1 MGYEC
6 GEIVLP
12 GDIIK
17 WLWVGFKSRKHIR
30 FLASMGQLLI
40 GYEGGGNIFKWLK
53 CGLKIRKNIRFL
65 AYMDQLLMGY
75 EDGEIVLPSGYKLA

>member
-1 MGYEC
+1 MLAAVQGQLWVQCRSLSLTLFGFYSKMA
-6 GEIVLP
+6 IQKIRP
-12 GDIIK
+12 GD
-17 WLWVGFKSRKHIR
+17 
-30 FLASMGQLLI
+30 
-40 GYEGGGNIFKWLK
+40 IFKWLK